1 MLGHSQILNN
11 FLVIRMPKQKT
22 DFFNRS
28 FAVISN
34 ISVINCNEILQ
45 NKDKKLKI

>member
-11 FLVIRMPKQKT
+11 FQVIRKPKQKT

-34 ISVINCNEILQ
+34 LSVNCNEILQ